1 MDGFLSMIPLLTALL
16 PPVLPTVSWSVGTP
30 IPSRSILYVS
40 HQCLAGQGHQ
50 RLSSRYKTGP
60 KLPAWHQAQI
70 DSSPLSART
79 CPRRREGVPRTLNLF
94 YTEQS
99 DKSPF
104 LLYGGLW
111 EERWQ
116 NCFQDEVLLHG
127 NMSDK
132 GFPGGSSGK
141 EPACQGRRHKRRR
154 LHP

>member
-1 MDGFLSMIPLLTALL
+1 MHLFDHLFTLLGIYWYSLSAEKLIHFKPLDYECWSILEGLKNSIPLPWL
-16 PPVLPTVSWSVGTP
+16 SWELSGRCRLRCQHYYWLKLGWGFSLAVESNGCAD
-30 IPSRSILYVS
+30 VS

-104 LLYGGLW
+104 LL
-111 EERWQ
+111 
-116 NCFQDEVLLHG
+116 
-127 NMSDK
+127 
-132 GFPGGSSGK
+132 
-141 EPACQGRRHKRRR
+141 
-154 LHP
+154 